1 VPDLLTHYLSSYLV
15 AQALVKR
22 RHAILIAFAGLLAD
36 LDALLRI
43 HRWATHSLV
52 TLLAVSTPLLL
63 LLYTYRR
70 EYLKI
75 AMLALLLYTLHI
87 ALDIFTAPTPALWPL
102 APSLWLR
109 VEVNGASTTS
119 GIAVTPTITA
129 TIKPV
134 DFTQREAV
142 EGPIISET
150 GLALAITTAILTAAQ
165 NLANKRRNPSKRAEA
180 LCSCH

>member
-1 VPDLLTHYLSSYLV
+1 
-15 AQALVKR
+15 
-22 RHAILIAFAGLLAD
+22 
-36 LDALLRI
+36 
-43 HRWATHSLV
+43 
-52 TLLAVSTPLLL
+52 
-63 LLYTYRR
+63 
-70 EYLKI
+70 
-75 AMLALLLYTLHI
+75 MLALLLYTLHI

-109 VEVNGASTTS
+109 VEVNGAFSTS
-119 GIAVTPTITA
+119 GVAVTPTITA

-142 EGPIISET
+142 EGPIVSET

-165 NLANKRRNPSKRAEA
+165 NLANKRRTPSKRAEA